1 MVGQV
6 GVTGRFVVNPVELVF
21 RNTLGVARN
30 LRPVMAGNLAMEK
43 RGKAVGAIQIPALVS
58 IE

>member
-1 MVGQV
+1 M
-6 GVTGRFVVNPVELVF
+6 TGSLVVNPVELVF
-21 RNTLGVARN
+21 RNTLSITRN
-30 LRPVMAGNLAMEK
+30 LCPGMAGDLAMEK